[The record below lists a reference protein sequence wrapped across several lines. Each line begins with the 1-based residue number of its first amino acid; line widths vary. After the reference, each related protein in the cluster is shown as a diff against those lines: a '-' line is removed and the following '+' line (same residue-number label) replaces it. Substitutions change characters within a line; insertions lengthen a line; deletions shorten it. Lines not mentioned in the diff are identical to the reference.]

1 MKALFVLGLAAG
13 LIAAGCAADTN
24 HSNGVYVLIDAGENH
39 SLDPGYAR
47 QVILYLLQTLTPADT
62 LAAASIGS
70 AGFSDRDIIAAMTFD
85 QRPSIANSQKR
96 VFRDRF
102 ERFLQ
107 ETADI
112 PHADLSGGILQAIET
127 LNQTAPDRKTILVL
141 SDLKKGPTRAAA
153 GEVSFQMSGFTVVV
167 LKTENWQI
175 DPQDTNPQLLRA
187 ENLCRKVEGG
197 GGRCRIIDD
206 LLQLEEILN

>member
-1 MKALFVLGLAAG
+1 MKTLFALGLAAG
-13 LIAAGCAADTN
+13 LIVAGCTADTN

-70 AGFSDRDIIAAMTFD
+70 AGFSDKDIIAAITFD

-96 VFRDRF
+96 VFRERF

-107 ETADI
+107 EKTNI

-127 LNQTAPDRKTILVL
+127 LNQSAPDRKTILVV
-141 SDLKKGPTRAAA
+141 SDLKKGSNHTAARGA
-153 GEVSFQMSGFTVVV
+153 SFQISGFTVVV
-167 LKTENWQI
+167 LKTDNWQI
-175 DPQDTNPQLLRA
+175 DSRDTNPQLLRA

-206 LLQLEEILN
+206 LLQLEEILK